1 MLHIVLPLS
10 LLSQNAGN
18 VRKTPLGARG
28 TIIFDEMADAPA
40 RGWTLRLRGANI
52 GGNGMLQLP
61 KAGSTT
67 IGELQDLV
75 AENAQQ
81 GADGLVIKAGFPPK
95 ELSSDSGPDATISA
109 LGVADAE
116 TLIVDWPAG
125 DGARDGGH
133 KPASSTAGAKRKAPA
148 KEQERD
154 QGAQGGKATT
164 TTKSGR
170 KTTCTSEKMAATDKE
185 LREREAFALGKGSAK
200 GSSPAKADRAAAIEA
215 AAKTKK
221 FKHAG
226 PGHSLT
232 GGAVTPAAPAAPSAA
247 GDSAAA
253 SAAPA
258 GSAAAASGRGR
269 ARGGG
274 LISGLQATGIQSL
287 GSEASGAQEGQSDLS
302 ADLVAA
308 FEPGRSRNP
317 MRVALK
323 EARKKQALQPKP
335 QNLNPKT

>member
-1 MLHIVLPLS
+1 M
-10 LLSQNAGN
+10 
-18 VRKTPLGARG
+18 
-28 TIIFDEMADAPA
+28 
-40 RGWTLRLRGANI
+40 RGANI
-52 GGNGMLQLP
+52 GSNGMLKLP
-61 KAGSTT
+61 KGGSTT
-67 IGELQDLV
+67 IGELKDLV
-75 AENAQQ
+75 AESAQQ

-95 ELSSDSGPDATISA
+95 ELSSEGGPDAIISA
-109 LGVADAE
+109 LGVANAE

-125 DGARDGGH
+125 DGANAGGH
-133 KPASSTAGAKRKAPA
+133 NPARTAGAKRKALA
-148 KEQERD
+148 NEEERD

-185 LREREAFALGKGSAK
+185 LREREAFALGKSSVK

-226 PGHSLT
+226 QGHSLT
-232 GGAVTPAAPAAPSAA
+232 GGASAPSAPSAA

-258 GSAAAASGRGR
+258 GSAAAARGRGR
-269 ARGGG
+269 ARGAG

-302 ADLVAA
+302 ADLVSA

-323 EARKKQALQPKP
+323 EARQKQALNPKH
-335 QNLNPKT
+335 QNLNPESYKDDL